1 MSRVIVTGGAGRLG
15 RSVVE
20 VLASAGHQV
29 ISVARSVAPGLPAE
43 QVRHDLLSAEPTREL
58 FVSLRPDAV
67 VHLAA
72 VAVPFSRPSLETY
85 VANTTMTFGVLE
97 ATLAAGADRLLVAS
111 SPTVLGYHAPRGWS
125 PAYLP
130 LDEDHPVAP
139 WNAYA
144 ASKLAMEHIAAMA
157 VRRDGDRLRL
167 GVFRPCYVLTPE
179 EWAGAPTQQGHT
191 IAERLADPALSAVAL
206 FNYVDARDAGRF
218 VATWLARAHEV
229 PNGTCFLVGAA
240 DALATRPLAALLP
253 RYVPGV
259 TPGLAAALTGTAPA
273 FDVTRAERLLGW
285 RAERSWR
292 TELPSAVVEGLLA
305 HG

>member
-1 MSRVIVTGGAGRLG
+1 MSRIVVTGGAGRLG

-20 VLASAGHQV
+20 ALASVGHQV
-29 ISVARSVAPGLPAE
+29 ISVGRSVAPGLPAE
-43 QVRHDLLSAEPTREL
+43 QVRHDLLAAEGTREL

-72 VAVPFSRPSLETY
+72 IAVPFSRPDLETY
-85 VANTTMTFGVLE
+85 VTNTSMTLGVLE
-97 ATLAAGADRLLVAS
+97 AALAAGADRLLVSS

-144 ASKLAMEHIAAMA
+144 ASKLAMEHIVAMA

-179 EWAGAPTQQGHT
+179 EWAGAATQQGHT
-191 IAERLADPALSAVAL
+191 IAERLANPALSAVAL

-229 PNGTCFLVGAA
+229 PNGTCFLVGAT
-240 DALATRPLAALLP
+240 DALAAEPLATLLP
-253 RYVPGV
+253 RHVPGV
-259 TPGLAAALTGTAPA
+259 TPELAAGLTGTVPA
-273 FDVTRAERLLGW
+273 FDVSRAERLLGW

-292 TELPSAVVEGLLA
+292 TELPSPILEGLVH